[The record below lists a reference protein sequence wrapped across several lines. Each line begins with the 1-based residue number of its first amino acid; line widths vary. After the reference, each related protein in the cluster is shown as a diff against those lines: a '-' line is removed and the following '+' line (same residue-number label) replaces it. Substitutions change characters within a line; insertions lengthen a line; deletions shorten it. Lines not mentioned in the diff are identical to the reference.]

1 MYTALQRAA
10 ENVKLL
16 LYLKQITEKLLTF
29 GLILRII
36 IYIEAVYSYV
46 LFVLCAEKEKGLA
59 VLTAA
64 GLFESSTEKDAFWN
78 HLNIKLL
85 AQN

>member
-46 LFVLCAEKEKGLA
+46 LFVLCAEKEKDL
-59 VLTAA
+59 
-64 GLFESSTEKDAFWN
+64 
-78 HLNIKLL
+78 
-85 AQN
+85 